1 MSYEETLAYIHSV
14 KWQGSK
20 PGLSR
25 TRALLSALGNPERQ
39 LRFVHIAGT
48 NGKGS
53 TAACIAS
60 CLQAAGWRVGLYTSP
75 YINRFNER
83 MQVNGVPISDED
95 LETLV
100 DRIRPIANALTD
112 SPTEF
117 ELITAL
123 GFLYFL
129 QMHCDIVV
137 LEVGLGGALDSTN
150 VIPAP
155 EAAVITALGLDHT
168 AVLGDTIQ
176 DVARAKAGI
185 IKAGAPVITYGGVPE
200 ADAVIAAACKE
211 QGCSLYPVDF
221 SQLTLLPS
229 DLSGSRFS
237 FGNLSNL
244 TLPLL
249 GSYQP
254 KNAAVAITTLKVLD
268 KQGWHISDA
277 AIREGL
283 RTVQWPGRFELL
295 RTDPPFLLD
304 GSHNPHG
311 MRATAQSLQ
320 DRFPQQKFTFLISVM
335 ADKDVTG
342 ILTPILPLAKE
353 FVTVRAN
360 LPRAMPAEELAARI
374 IALGGTAQ
382 AAPLVWRW
390 LSRWPAQTAPSVP
403 WAPSTSPPMS
413 ARHWRSRAGER
424 SLKLA
429 IQIPV

>member
-100 DRIRPIANALTD
+100 DRIRLIANALTD

-129 QMHCDIVV
+129 QTHCDIVV

-200 ADAVIAAACKE
+200 ADAVIAAVCKE

-382 AAPLVWRW
+382 AAPSISAGVAL
-390 LSRWPAQTAPSVP
+390 AQSLACLLY
-403 WAPSTSPPMS
+403 TSPSPRDCS
-413 ARHWRSRAGER
+413 
-424 SLKLA
+424 
-429 IQIPV
+429 

>member
-100 DRIRPIANALTD
+100 DRIRLIANALTD

-137 LEVGLGGALDSTN
+137 LEVGLGGAPCQSWYHQSRRPRHHLRRRAGSRCGHRRRLQRT
-150 VIPAP
+150 
-155 EAAVITALGLDHT
+155 GLF
-168 AVLGDTIQ
+168 
-176 DVARAKAGI
+176 
-185 IKAGAPVITYGGVPE
+185 P
-200 ADAVIAAACKE
+200 
-211 QGCSLYPVDF
+211 
-221 SQLTLLPS
+221 
-229 DLSGSRFS
+229 LSGGF
-237 FGNLSNL
+237 
-244 TLPLL
+244 
-249 GSYQP
+249 
-254 KNAAVAITTLKVLD
+254 
-268 KQGWHISDA
+268 
-277 AIREGL
+277 
-283 RTVQWPGRFELL
+283 
-295 RTDPPFLLD
+295 
-304 GSHNPHG
+304 
-311 MRATAQSLQ
+311 QS
-320 DRFPQQKFTFLISVM
+320 
-335 ADKDVTG
+335 AD
-342 ILTPILPLAKE
+342 
-353 FVTVRAN
+353 
-360 LPRAMPAEELAARI
+360 LAA
-374 IALGGTAQ
+374 Q
-382 AAPLVWRW
+382 
-390 LSRWPAQTAPSVP
+390 
-403 WAPSTSPPMS
+403 
-413 ARHWRSRAGER
+413 
-424 SLKLA
+424 
-429 IQIPV
+429 

>member
-200 ADAVIAAACKE
+200 ADAVIAAVCKE

-382 AAPLVWRW
+382 AAPSISAGVALAQSLAGSTGPICALGTLYFSADVRQT
-390 LSRWPAQTAPSVP
+390 LAEQSR
-403 WAPSTSPPMS
+403 
-413 ARHWRSRAGER
+413 
-424 SLKLA
+424 
-429 IQIPV
+429 

>member
-200 ADAVIAAACKE
+200 ADAVIAAVCKE
-211 QGCSLYPVDF
+211 QGCSLYPVNF

-382 AAPLVWRW
+382 AAPSISAGVALAQSLAGANGPICALGTLYSADVRQA
-390 LSRWPAQTAPSVP
+390 LAEQSR
-403 WAPSTSPPMS
+403 
-413 ARHWRSRAGER
+413 
-424 SLKLA
+424 
-429 IQIPV
+429 

>member
-1 MSYEETLAYIHSV
+1 M

-75 YINRFNER
+75 DINRFNER

-129 QMHCDIVV
+129 QTHCDIVV

-200 ADAVIAAACKE
+200 ADAVIAAVCKE

-277 AIREGL
+277 AIRDGL

-342 ILTPILPLAKE
+342 ILTPLLPLAKE

-382 AAPLVWRW
+382 AAPSISAGVALAQSLAGANGPICARGPLYFSADVRQA
-390 LSRWPAQTAPSVP
+390 LAEQSR
-403 WAPSTSPPMS
+403 
-413 ARHWRSRAGER
+413 
-424 SLKLA
+424 
-429 IQIPV
+429 

>member
-200 ADAVIAAACKE
+200 ADAVIAAVCKE

-335 ADKDVTG
+335 ADKEVTG

-382 AAPLVWRW
+382 AAPSISAGVALAQSLAGANGPICALGTLYFSADVRQA
-390 LSRWPAQTAPSVP
+390 LAEQSR
-403 WAPSTSPPMS
+403 
-413 ARHWRSRAGER
+413 
-424 SLKLA
+424 
-429 IQIPV
+429 

>member
-129 QMHCDIVV
+129 QTHCDIVV

-155 EAAVITALGLDHT
+155 EAAVITNIGLEHT
-168 AVLGDTIQ
+168 AILGSTLAAIAAEKSGILKPGCRAVLYGQ
-176 DVARAKAGI
+176 SREVGEVVARACVEKNI
-185 IKAGAPVITYGGVPE
+185 PLTVT
-200 ADAVIAAACKE
+200 D
-211 QGCSLYPVDF
+211 D
-221 SQLTLLPS
+221 SQLTLLS
-229 DLSGSRFS
+229 SGLDGQRFTYRGS
-237 FGNLSNL
+237 APLL
-244 TLPLL
+244 LPLL
-249 GSYQP
+249 GDYQLR
-254 KNAAVAITTLKVLD
+254 NAMTVLDTVDALRAQGWNISADAVAHGL
-268 KQGWHISDA
+268 A
-277 AIREGL
+277 AAR
-283 RTVQWPGRFELL
+283 WPGRLELVRRRPDL
-295 RTDPPFLLD
+295 IID
-304 GSHNPHG
+304 GGHNPQC
-311 MRATAQSLQ
+311 AQALAASL
-320 DRFPQQKFTFLISVM
+320 RGLYVGKKLIFLIGVL
-335 ADKDVTG
+335 ADKDWQSMVG
-342 ILTPILPLAKE
+342 EVLPLAKAI
-353 FVTVRAN
+353 VTVR
-360 LPRAMPAEELAARI
+360 PESERAKDENELAAWVRAQGVPAEAHASI
-374 IALGGTAQ
+374 GEALD
-382 AAPLVWRW
+382 AALALAGPEDAVCAWGSLY
-390 LSRWPAQTAPSVP
+390 SVGEL
-403 WAPSTSPPMS
+403 
-413 ARHWRSRAGER
+413 RHCLG
-424 SLKLA
+424 LC
-429 IQIPV
+429 

>member
-1 MSYEETLAYIHSV
+1 MTYEEALRYYEETAVYGSRLGLDRVRELLA
-14 KWQGSK
+14 K
-20 PGLSR
+20 
-25 TRALLSALGNPERQ
+25 LGDPQ
-39 LRFVHIAGT
+39 KSLKFVHIAGT

-75 YINRFNER
+75 DINRFNER

-200 ADAVIAAACKE
+200 ADAVIAAVCKE
-211 QGCSLYPVDF
+211 QGCSL
-221 SQLTLLPS
+221 
-229 DLSGSRFS
+229 
-237 FGNLSNL
+237 
-244 TLPLL
+244 
-249 GSYQP
+249 
-254 KNAAVAITTLKVLD
+254 
-268 KQGWHISDA
+268 
-277 AIREGL
+277 
-283 RTVQWPGRFELL
+283 
-295 RTDPPFLLD
+295 
-304 GSHNPHG
+304 
-311 MRATAQSLQ
+311 
-320 DRFPQQKFTFLISVM
+320 
-335 ADKDVTG
+335 
-342 ILTPILPLAKE
+342 
-353 FVTVRAN
+353 
-360 LPRAMPAEELAARI
+360 
-374 IALGGTAQ
+374 
-382 AAPLVWRW
+382 
-390 LSRWPAQTAPSVP
+390 
-403 WAPSTSPPMS
+403 
-413 ARHWRSRAGER
+413 
-424 SLKLA
+424 
-429 IQIPV
+429 

>member
-1 MSYEETLAYIHSV
+1 MSYSETLAYIHAV

-25 TRALLSALGNPERQ
+25 TRTLLAALGNPERQ

-83 MQVNGVPISDED
+83 LQVDGVPISDQE
-95 LETLV
+95 LEQMV
-100 DRIRPIANALTD
+100 EQIRPAADAMED

-123 GFLYFL
+123 GMRYFL
-129 QMHCDIVV
+129 HRHCDIVV
-137 LEVGLGGALDSTN
+137 LEVGLGGTLDSTN
-150 VIPAP
+150 VIPPP

-168 AVLGDTIQ
+168 AQLGDTIQ
-176 DVARAKAGI
+176 EVARAKAGI
-185 IKAGAPVITYGGVPE
+185 IKPGCPVISYGGIPE
-200 ADAVIAAACKE
+200 ADAVIAAACRE
-211 QGCSLYPVDF
+211 QGATLYPVEF
-221 SQLTLLPS
+221 GQLTLLPS
-229 DLSGSRFS
+229 DLHSSRFS
-237 FGNLSNL
+237 FGPLQDL

-268 KQGWHISDA
+268 QRGWHISDA

-283 RTVQWPGRFELL
+283 ATVQWPGRFELL
-295 RTDPPFLLD
+295 RETPPFLLD

-311 MRATAQSLQ
+311 MQATAQSLR
-320 DRFPQQKFTFLISVM
+320 DRFPGQRFTFLISVM
-335 ADKDVTG
+335 ADKDVDG
-342 ILTPILPLAKE
+342 IVTPILPLAKE

-360 LPRAMPAEELAARI
+360 LPRAMEAEALAERI
-374 IALGGTAQ
+374 RRLGGRAR
-382 AAPLVWRW
+382 AADSIAEGLEEA
-390 LSRWPAQTAPSVP
+390 LTL
-403 WAPSTSPPMS
+403 
-413 ARHWRSRAGER
+413 AGPDG
-424 SLKLA
+424 
-429 IQIPV
+429 PVCACGTLYFSGDVRRLFMQMC